1 MIDKLY
7 IAGAVAAALVALYI
21 LGTFAAAFARE
32 SGTVWQRLLK
42 AGEDSATIVWAKF
55 SIAAGLL
62 TAGLVQLAQTIGDPQ
77 VGAAIQRVMTPQTWG
92 ILFAAA
98 MAITVLARKR
108 TLGK

>member
-7 IAGAVAAALVALYI
+7 IAGAGVAALVAIYI
-21 LGTFAAAFARE
+21 LGTFVVAFTHE
-32 SGTVWQRLLK
+32 KGTLWQRLLK

-62 TAGLVQLAQTIGDPQ
+62 TAAMVQLAQTVGDPQ
-77 VGAAIQRVMTPQTWG
+77 VGAAIQRVMTPQMWG
-92 ILFAAA
+92 IVFAVA